1 MSHRADPGP
10 VRDWMTRAPATVT
23 PETSVGE
30 TARLMRS
37 RDIHHVLVTEGE
49 QVVGIVSDR
58 DLRSLPHEAQPGPGP
73 GVPVARVMSEPPL
86 IVAPDTPLTVAAR
99 ALLDSRIGALPVVEG
114 GRARGIFTTADA
126 LEALLAWIQAP
137 EA

>member
-1 MSHRADPGP
+1 
-10 VRDWMTRAPATVT
+10 
-23 PETSVGE
+23 
-30 TARLMRS
+30 
-37 RDIHHVLVTEGE
+37 
-49 QVVGIVSDR
+49 
-58 DLRSLPHEAQPGPGP
+58 
-73 GVPVARVMSEPPL
+73 MSEPPL

-126 LEALLAWIQAP
+126 LEALLAWIEAP